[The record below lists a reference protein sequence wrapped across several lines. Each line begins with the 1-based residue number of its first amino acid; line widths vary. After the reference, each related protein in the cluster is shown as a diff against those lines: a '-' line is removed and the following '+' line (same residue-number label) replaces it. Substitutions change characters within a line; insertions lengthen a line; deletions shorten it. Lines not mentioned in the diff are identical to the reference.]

1 MHLCQSLKCC
11 KHFFSSRWCCVFFLV
26 AFATAQTRENR
37 ASEGKKFH
45 FPSNLIIMC
54 ILLLS
59 VAPWI
64 CNMIAIYMISGY
76 RARRLL
82 LFSVRCFI
90 AKWPAFWCSFY
101 SRRGEKRKRKS
112 ELWEREGVAEGISL
126 AINTMFGGN
135 FPTWCY
141 AEAARQ
147 QAYWL
152 LTQSLLA
159 HYLHL
164 LNATNRCSI
173 TVPPIARIASPKLIK

>member
-1 MHLCQSLKCC
+1 MRWLWHSFRFLSGCRRPFRLRGVYNTKINFLAQNNIQFSIITLLLSNRDAFTLSRSLSFAQRQKNVLINYIKLIFLFSALHIAISTTDAFVPVFKMLQTLFLFALMLC
-11 KHFFSSRWCCVFFLV
+11 FFLV

-59 VAPWI
+59 VSPWI

-90 AKWPAFWCSFY
+90 AKWPAF
-101 SRRGEKRKRKS
+101 
-112 ELWEREGVAEGISL
+112 
-126 AINTMFGGN
+126 
-135 FPTWCY
+135 
-141 AEAARQ
+141 
-147 QAYWL
+147 
-152 LTQSLLA
+152 
-159 HYLHL
+159 
-164 LNATNRCSI
+164 
-173 TVPPIARIASPKLIK
+173 